1 MAAHGSGAET
11 SRRQSAYDM
20 ILSALIFGD
29 LAPGTAV
36 DEKRIAQQ
44 FGVGLAGVRDALYRL
59 SLEELVE
66 RHPRIGTRI
75 PDLGLREMQD
85 VFEARVLIE
94 GNCAALSAER
104 ASLED
109 LNVMR
114 AAFNGYADAIRQR
127 DFRRLVRMDQG
138 FHRAMAASCRNKLI
152 EKQVTTL
159 HNNALRFWYFGLPRL
174 GADVLRADIEMHLKV
189 VSALERRDAAAAKAA
204 MTAVLG
210 QFPENVRVFLQG
222 PISLTE
228 VRTNVRSEANR
239 RQRKRPQR
247 GARAAGGVP

>member
-1 MAAHGSGAET
+1 MADHGATTGT
-11 SRRQSAYDM
+11 SRRESAYDL

-29 LAPGTAV
+29 LAPGSAV

-44 FGVGLAGVRDALYRL
+44 FGVGLAAVRDALYRL
-59 SLEELVE
+59 SLEELLE
-66 RHPRIGTRI
+66 RQPRIGTRI

-104 ASLED
+104 ASPQELS
-109 LNVMR
+109 VMR
-114 AAFNGYADAIRQR
+114 AAFNGYTDAIHQR
-127 DFRRLVRMDQG
+127 DFRRLVRMDQS

-247 GARAAGGVP
+247 GARAAGSVS